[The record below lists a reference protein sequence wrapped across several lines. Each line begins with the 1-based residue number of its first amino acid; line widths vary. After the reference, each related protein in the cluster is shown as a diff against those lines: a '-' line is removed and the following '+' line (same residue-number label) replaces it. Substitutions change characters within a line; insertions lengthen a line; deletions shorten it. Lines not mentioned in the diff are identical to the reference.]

1 MRPIVVAVD
10 FSNTSVHA
18 VEYAVSIANTLNSDV
33 YMVWVDKIGIQETIY
48 PESTSESRTEIK
60 KKFEDLIRH
69 YRPGLSKGLTLDY
82 KLRKGKIYREVDTFA
97 QSVRAGMIIT
107 GTHGISGFEEYWLG
121 SNAYKIVSFTSLPVI
136 TLRHDFPV
144 SGSVRKILM
153 LMDGSNET
161 IQKVPFTAKIAEIFG
176 AEILM
181 LTIHGNNLKSIQRIA
196 EKYTRMASAF
206 FQEHDIP
213 YSEESIVATNLIKT
227 AVDYAVNHQVDLI
240 SVMTE
245 QETPVNIY
253 IGAQVQQLI
262 SQSPI
267 PIMSITPGDKFKL
280 EPL

>member
-1 MRPIVVAVD
+1 MQPIVVAVD
-10 FSNTSVHA
+10 FSQTSVHA

-33 YMVWVDKIGIQETIY
+33 HLVWVDKIGVQEAIY
-48 PESTSESRTEIK
+48 PESASESRNEIK
-60 KKFEDLIRH
+60 KRFDELIRH
-69 YRPGLSKGLTLDY
+69 NRPQLAKGLNLDY
-82 KLRKGKIYREVDTFA
+82 KLRKGKIYREVDSFA
-97 QSVRAGMIIT
+97 QSIRAGMIIT

-121 SNAYKIVSFTSLPVI
+121 SNAYKILSFTSLPVI
-136 TLRHDFPV
+136 TIRHDFPV
-144 SGSVRKILM
+144 SGSIRKILM
-153 LMDGSNET
+153 LMDGSGET
-161 IQKVPFTAKIAEIFG
+161 IQKIPFTAKIAKLFG
-176 AEILM
+176 AEVLM

-196 EKYTRMASAF
+196 EKYTRMASSF
-206 FQEHDIP
+206 FQEHEIP

-227 AVDYAVNHQVDLI
+227 AVQYAVDHQVDLI

-267 PIMSITPGDKFKL
+267 PIMNITPNEKFKL